1 MKGKEE
7 TKKNER
13 ERQAK
18 KEGEKEIVW
27 FITEMSYLGPGK
39 AVIPIK
45 RM

>member
-1 MKGKEE
+1 MKGRRE
-7 TKKNER
+7 TKKKER

-18 KEGEKEIVW
+18 QEGEKEIIV
-27 FITEMSYLGPGK
+27 FRTEMSYLGPGK